1 MTTKVIKR
9 EAVYISLDEMKIAL
23 RKKMQEAL
31 TFSFFGKEKVCQE
44 CEWYAERINDVCELC
59 ANFKGQYK
67 LAPVVKVKETRY
79 LKVPRGSHK
88 KMLRYLENH
97 NIDYRVLDKSP
108 ETKIKPFRFTGE
120 FRNGQEE
127 AIDAMLKRRRGVLCA
142 PPRSG
147 KCVVGSTLIMSDQG
161 LGPIKNLFEDFSLS
175 KTDETIIPV
184 SGEIATFKG
193 TREVSGLY
201 SKVVNT
207 TVKAVTQSGYEIQGT
222 ENHPVLVARKGFRH
236 VWVRLDSIRPGDYLV
251 VSRRQQWLGEGSA
264 LLPYDRSPKASYEHQ
279 FKLPECLSPRL
290 ARLLGYWVANG
301 SLSVQNRV
309 GFFTEN
315 QEAMDD
321 FLDCL
326 QSVFPDVPYK
336 HTSSDGRT
344 PSVVIA
350 KSAFKRFL
358 SEACDLNMSKAAGKY
373 IPQVILHGDVRYLT
387 EFLSAYV
394 SCDSWVHSNG
404 VQLCTA
410 SQRLARELHSVLA
423 YLGILGKFTRRTGS
437 ATNGTGKVR
446 NYFNINLQNSQAALL
461 LNKITL
467 RKENKL
473 RVVSVNQHDQLPFV
487 KETLNEL
494 TRKMSAPGYA
504 SNGPWLV
511 NGITYPKT
519 RKQVLVL
526 NNRKGLLGT
535 RPVNRNF
542 LPKINQRVLRWLDP
556 KLADKFVEFCNPDI
570 AYQEVVSVKTINK
583 PVRVYDVEVPTGRHF
598 VANSLVC
605 HNTVM
610 GTALT
615 AKLQVKTLILA
626 SQRDWLMGFHESFV
640 GSKTQE
646 PLTTLKP
653 SRIKLCKTLQ
663 DFRTH
668 DVCLATVQTFYSEGG
683 ERLLAKLRDMFSL
696 ILLDEV
702 HSAAADKYAS
712 ITSKLNA
719 KYMIGFSGTP
729 DRKDNKYV
737 LVDNIVGPILHEMK
751 TVRQRPRIKLTR
763 TAYKPPSTKRRGP
776 TPWPYI
782 VSNMENDKKRIDVI
796 ARQAIADVK
805 DGHMVLI
812 PVAQVKPIKK
822 IVDRINELAGRT
834 LAYAFTG
841 SLKKADRDS
850 YIQRAR
856 DYKIKI
862 LVGTQKILSVGIN
875 IPRASCL
882 YEVVLSSNM
891 PNAQQRMARVLTP
904 MPGKPESLIRYFLD
918 DFQVRKS
925 CMRAEYY
932 QVMEPIFK
940 PIISLKDKELLLEFF
955 RSKSA
960 THDKFD
966 L

>member
-1 MTTKVIKR
+1 MTTKVVKR

-31 TFSFFGKEKVCQE
+31 TFSFFAKEKVCQE

-67 LAPVVKVKETRY
+67 LAPVVKVGEGKY

-88 KMLRYLENH
+88 KMLRYLDNH

-127 AIDAMLKRRRGVLCA
+127 AIDAMLRRKRGVLCA

-147 KCVVGSTLIMSDQG
+147 K
-161 LGPIKNLFEDFSLS
+161 
-175 KTDETIIPV
+175 
-184 SGEIATFKG
+184 
-193 TREVSGLY
+193 
-201 SKVVNT
+201 
-207 TVKAVTQSGYEIQGT
+207 
-222 ENHPVLVARKGFRH
+222 
-236 VWVRLDSIRPGDYLV
+236 
-251 VSRRQQWLGEGSA
+251 
-264 LLPYDRSPKASYEHQ
+264 
-279 FKLPECLSPRL
+279 
-290 ARLLGYWVANG
+290 
-301 SLSVQNRV
+301 
-309 GFFTEN
+309 
-315 QEAMDD
+315 
-321 FLDCL
+321 
-326 QSVFPDVPYK
+326 
-336 HTSSDGRT
+336 
-344 PSVVIA
+344 
-350 KSAFKRFL
+350 
-358 SEACDLNMSKAAGKY
+358 
-373 IPQVILHGDVRYLT
+373 
-387 EFLSAYV
+387 
-394 SCDSWVHSNG
+394 
-404 VQLCTA
+404 
-410 SQRLARELHSVLA
+410 
-423 YLGILGKFTRRTGS
+423 
-437 ATNGTGKVR
+437 
-446 NYFNINLQNSQAALL
+446 
-461 LNKITL
+461 
-467 RKENKL
+467 
-473 RVVSVNQHDQLPFV
+473 
-487 KETLNEL
+487 
-494 TRKMSAPGYA
+494 
-504 SNGPWLV
+504 
-511 NGITYPKT
+511 
-519 RKQVLVL
+519 
-526 NNRKGLLGT
+526 
-535 RPVNRNF
+535 
-542 LPKINQRVLRWLDP
+542 
-556 KLADKFVEFCNPDI
+556 
-570 AYQEVVSVKTINK
+570 
-583 PVRVYDVEVPTGRHF
+583 
-598 VANSLVC
+598 
-605 HNTVM
+605 TVM

-640 GSKTQE
+640 GSKTQD

-663 DFRTH
+663 DFRDH
-668 DVCLATVQTFYSEGG
+668 DVCLATVQTFYSPGG
-683 ERLLAKLRDMFSL
+683 EQLLAKLRDMFSL
-696 ILLDEV
+696 ILIDEV
-702 HSAAADKYAS
+702 HSAAADKYAG
-712 ITSKLNA
+712 ITAKLNA

-751 TVRQRPRIKLTR
+751 TERQRPRIKLTR
-763 TAYKPPSTKRRGP
+763 TAYQPPGSKRRGP
-776 TPWPYI
+776 TPWAYI

-904 MPGKPESLIRYFLD
+904 MPDKPESLIRYFLD
-918 DFQVRKS
+918 DFPVRKS

-940 PIISLKDKELLLEFF
+940 PLISPRDKEMLLEYF